1 MRMQE
6 SREMPDTNGLVM
18 LWADKVD
25 MADVI
30 VFDLDGTLI
39 ETDAANLLA
48 YKEAIA
54 HCLGEGFEEK
64 LPSTKRLT
72 REVLRE
78 CLVAVPETM
87 IQSIVRY
94 KEEVYGQFL
103 HATTI
108 NPIMLR
114 LLELAQGKEVIL
126 ASNCRRSRAEL
137 VLAHH
142 GMNKKFT
149 RKYFSESN
157 NASHKYQ
164 RIFWDLG
171 VDPRRVVVFDDD
183 PVSAAAALAVGIRS
197 NSVFLVPK
205 SW

>member
-1 MRMQE
+1 
-6 SREMPDTNGLVM
+6 MPDTNGLM
-18 LWADKVD
+18 LLWTDKVD
-25 MADVI
+25 MADVVI
-30 VFDLDGTLI
+30 FDLDGTLV

-54 HCLGEGFEEK
+54 HCLGQGFETK
-64 LPSTKRLT
+64 LPSAKRLT

-87 IQSIVRY
+87 IQSVVRY
-94 KEEVYGQFL
+94 KEEVYGRFL
-103 HATTI
+103 HATTV
-108 NPIMLR
+108 NPIMFR

-126 ASNCRRSRAEL
+126 TSNCRRSRAEL

-142 GMNKKFT
+142 GLNEKFT

-164 RIFWDLG
+164 RIFLDLD

-183 PVSAAAALAVGIRS
+183 PVSAGAALAVGIRS

-205 SW
+205 LW

>member
-1 MRMQE
+1 
-6 SREMPDTNGLVM
+6 MPDTNDVMM

-25 MADVI
+25 TADIV

-39 ETDAANLLA
+39 GTDAANFLA

-54 HCLGEGFEEK
+54 HCLGEGFK
-64 LPSTKRLT
+64 AQLPSTKRLT

-78 CLVAVPETM
+78 CLIAVPETM

-103 HATTI
+103 HATTV
-108 NPIMLR
+108 NQPMLR

-126 ASNCRRSRAEL
+126 TSNCRRPRAEL
-137 VLAHH
+137 MLAYH
-142 GMNKKFT
+142 GMNEQFT
-149 RKYFSESN
+149 RKYFSESD
-157 NASHKYQ
+157 NASHKYK
-164 RIFWDLG
+164 RIFLDLD
-171 VDPRRVVVFDDD
+171 VDSRQVVVFDDD
-183 PVSAAAALAVGIRS
+183 PVAAAAALAVGFGS
-197 NSVFLVPK
+197 DSVFLVPK